1 MRVTQGTFSFLPDF
15 SDEDI
20 EKQIKYA
27 LKNGWAMMV
36 EYTDDPHP
44 RNSFWEMWK
53 QPEFDLEPDDS
64 ETVLKE
70 VNDCRE
76 AYPNHYVKLVAYDSS
91 LGRQSSRFSIIVNR
105 PDEEPGYRIV
115 RSEKHDR
122 TVMYTV
128 EPYAHQNA
136 VGRRYGNEGD
146 LAVSRDPASVQD
158 ATPGRDSP
166 IRDRDDD
173 GSSPAPYEDVAPEK
187 DEGIGES

>member
-27 LKNGWAMMV
+27 LDNGWAMMV

-53 QPEFDLEPDDS
+53 QPEFDLDPDDS
-64 ETVLKE
+64 EVVLKE

-76 AYPNHYVKLVAYDSS
+76 AYPRHYIKLVAYDSS

-105 PDEEPGYRIV
+105 PEEEPGYRVV
-115 RSEKHDR
+115 RQEKHDR
-122 TVMYTV
+122 TVQYTV
-128 EPYAHQNA
+128 EPYAHQDA
-136 VGRRYGNEGD
+136 IGRRYGNEGD
-146 LAVSRDPASVQD
+146 LSSARDAAAVQD
-158 ATPGRDSP
+158 ATP
-166 IRDRDDD
+166 DRSSSKYGEDDE
-173 GSSPAPYEDVAPEK
+173 GGPAPYEDVAPEK
-187 DEGIGES
+187 DEGVGES

>member
-27 LKNGWAMMV
+27 LGQGWAMMV

-53 QPEFDLEPDDS
+53 QPDFDLEPD
-64 ETVLKE
+64 ETEPTMKDVH
-70 VNDCRE
+70 DCRE
-76 AYPNHYVKLVAYDSS
+76 AYPNHYIRLVAYDSS
-91 LGRQSSRFSIIVNR
+91 LGRQTSRLSFIVNR
-105 PDEEPGYRIV
+105 PKEEPGYRLV

-122 TVMYTV
+122 TVQYTV
-128 EPYAHQNA
+128 EPYALQDA
-136 VGRRYGNEGD
+136 MGRRYGNPGRLD
-146 LAVSRDPASVQD
+146 VSRDPAAVQE
-158 ATPGRDSP
+158 ATPGYDSP
-166 IRDRDDD
+166 ISGQQEKDA
-173 GSSPAPYEDVAPEK
+173 PMPYEDVAPQK

>member
-15 SDEDI
+15 TDEDI

-27 LKNGWAMMV
+27 LENGWAMMV
-36 EYTDDPHP
+36 EYTDDIHP
-44 RNSFWEMWK
+44 RNSFWEVWK
-53 QPEFDLEPDDS
+53 QPEFDLEEG
-64 ETVLKE
+64 ETDVVLKE

-105 PDEEPGYRIV
+105 PEEEPGFRVV

-122 TVMYTV
+122 TVQYTI
-128 EPYAHQNA
+128 EPYAHQDA
-136 VGRRYGNEGD
+136 MGRRYGNEGD
-146 LAVSRDPASVQD
+146 LATTRDPAAVQD

-166 IRDRDDD
+166 IRDEDSGD
-173 GSSPAPYEDVAPEK
+173 GPAPYEDVAPEK
-187 DEGIGES
+187 DEGVGES

>member
-27 LKNGWAMMV
+27 LENGWAMMV

-53 QPEFDLEPDDS
+53 QPDFELDPEEID
-64 ETVLKE
+64 VVMKE
-70 VNDCRE
+70 IHACRE
-76 AYPNHYVKLVAYDSS
+76 AYPNHYIKLQAYDSS
-91 LGRQSSRFSIIVNR
+91 LGRQSARLSFIVNR
-105 PDEEPGYRIV
+105 PEEEPGFRLI

-122 TVMYTV
+122 TVQYSV
-128 EPYAHQNA
+128 EAYSAQDA

-146 LAVSRDPASVQD
+146 LSSKRDPAAVQD
-158 ATPGRDSP
+158 ATPDRGSVKFGEDSG
-166 IRDRDDD
+166 D
-173 GSSPAPYEDVAPEK
+173 GPAPYEDVAPEK
-187 DEGIGES
+187 DEGVGES